1 MTIIY
6 EKSDIGPGLIFIK
19 PPRVAGGAVNNFFM
33 NIAGKRFPTAP
44 HPAMDWRPSPARNRK
59 YSRGVLHHDQV
70 EASHL
75 VIHQPSP
82 LEVFNSGDYKV
93 FTVVRNPYDR
103 FISSLAYYANT
114 PWAPAP
120 GIPKPG
126 AKRFGSFEDMFLS
139 LQPGYGEKLDL
150 ELLKI
155 LRKNCPGPPAGVQGD
170 HLTYHLFCEMNLHIT
185 GIRDVQILRYE
196 NLNEDISNYCSEL
209 GFKISIDAFKRQE
222 IKNQFG
228 YKKKRKSYPE
238 YYTPETKEFVYEIF
252 KDDFEIFGYSK
263 DFK

>member
-19 PPRVAGGAVNNFFM
+19 SPRTASGAVNDFFM
-33 NIAGKRFPTAP
+33 NIAGKRFPP
-44 HPAMDWRPSPARNRK
+44 HLTARNRK
-59 YSRGVLHHDQV
+59 HSRGALRHHGSRGGV
-70 EASHL
+70 
-75 VIHQPSP
+75 
-82 LEVFNSGDYKV
+82 EVFNSGDYKA

-103 FISSLAYYANT
+103 FISSLAYYANDVSLGHH
-114 PWAPAP
+114 AAR

-126 AKRFGSFEDMFLS
+126 AKRFCHLKSFEDMFLS
-139 LQPGYGEKLDL
+139 LQPGYDEKLDL

-155 LRKNCPGPPAGVQGD
+155 LRKNCPGPPAGSTGD
-170 HLTYHLFCEMNLHIT
+170 HLTYHLFCEMNSHIT